1 MSINSGMNKVKVR
14 FAPSPTGPLHI
25 GGARSALFNYLFARN
40 QQGTLV
46 LRIEDTDLERSSLE
60 SEREIVESLSWLG
73 ISWDEGIDV
82 GGSNGPYRQTE
93 RLDTYHRYVDQLL
106 RSGHAYHCFCT
117 EEELAEER
125 QVMLYK
131 GQIVAYSGKCR
142 HLTPE
147 EREEK
152 LSQGLLPTVRF
163 RVPAGDNL
171 VVNDLVRGAVSFD
184 SSEIGDF
191 IIVKSDG
198 IPTYNFAVVID
209 DHDMKITHVIRAEEH
224 LSNTPRQLL
233 IYRALGFKTPEF
245 AHISLILG
253 SDRQK
258 MSKRHGATSVMQ
270 YRQAG
275 YLPEAVFNFL
285 ALLGWSPEGEQEI
298 LDQDEIIKQ
307 FSLQR
312 VAKNPAVFDLEK
324 LNWLNAQ
331 YIKRKPLKHLGE
343 MLKPYLQT
351 SPFWPRVEH
360 LDEAVYEVLIEAIRD
375 RLVCLGDVVREIEP
389 FFADPRYDAD
399 TISQLEQP
407 EVREMLRLFTERLP
421 ERFDLDQAR
430 IFMKGLPK
438 ALQLPAKRV
447 YMPIRLSLT
456 GNPHGPEL
464 PYLFVVMGIP
474 EIRRRISAL
483 I

>member
-1 MSINSGMNKVKVR
+1 MKQTKVR

-40 QQGTLV
+40 QKGTLL

-60 SEREIVESLSWLG
+60 YEREIIESLSWLG
-73 ISWDEGIDV
+73 ITWEEGIDV
-82 GGSNGPYRQTE
+82 GGNNGPYRQTE

-125 QVMLYK
+125 QSMLDK
-131 GQIVAYSGKCR
+131 GLIVGYSGKCR
-142 HLTPE
+142 DLTPE
-147 EREEK
+147 EQEEK
-152 LSQGLLPTVRF
+152 LSRGLLPTVRF
-163 RVPAGDNL
+163 RVPPGENL
-171 VVNDLVRGAVSFD
+171 VVNDLVRGPITFD

-209 DHDMKITHVIRAEEH
+209 DHEMQITHVIRAEEH

-233 IYRALGFKTPEF
+233 IYRALGFRIPEF

-253 SDRQK
+253 KDRQK

-270 YRQAG
+270 YREAG
-275 YLPEAVFNFL
+275 YLPEAMFNFL

-298 LDQDEIIKQ
+298 LGRDEIIRQ

-331 YIKRKPLKHLGE
+331 YIKRKSIKNLGE
-343 MLKPYLQT
+343 MLKPYLAT
-351 SPFWPRVEH
+351 SPFGERIENMDPEIYEVFI
-360 LDEAVYEVLIEAIRD
+360 EAVRD
-375 RLVCLGDVVREIEP
+375 RMVCLSDVVKEAEP

-399 TISQLEQP
+399 TINQLEQR
-407 EVREMLRLFTERLP
+407 EVREMLRLFAERLP
-421 ERFDLDQAR
+421 DRFDLEQAR
-430 IFMKGLPK
+430 TFMKGLPK

-447 YMPIRLSLT
+447 YMPIRLALT
-456 GNPHGPEL
+456 GNPNGPEL
-464 PYLFVVMGIP
+464 PYLFVVMGVP
-474 EIRRRISAL
+474 EIRRRIASL

>member
-1 MSINSGMNKVKVR
+1 M
-14 FAPSPTGPLHI
+14 
-25 GGARSALFNYLFARN
+25 FNYLFARN
-40 QQGTLV
+40 QKGTLL

-60 SEREIVESLSWLG
+60 YEREIIESLSWLG
-73 ISWDEGIDV
+73 MSWEEGIDV
-82 GGSNGPYRQTE
+82 GGNNGPYRQTE

-117 EEELAEER
+117 EDELAEER
-125 QVMLYK
+125 QAMLEK
-131 GQIVAYSGKCR
+131 GQIVGYSGKCR
-142 HLTPE
+142 DLTPE
-147 EREEK
+147 QREEK
-152 LSQGLLPTVRF
+152 LSQGTVPTVRF
-163 RVPAGDNL
+163 RVPAGCNL
-171 VVNDLVRGAVSFD
+171 VVNDLVRGSVTFD

-209 DHDMKITHVIRAEEH
+209 DHEMKVTHVIRAEEH

-233 IYRALGFKTPEF
+233 IYQALGFNIPQF

-253 SDRQK
+253 KDRQK

-270 YRQAG
+270 YREAG

-298 LDQDEIIKQ
+298 LDRDEIINQ

-331 YIKRKPLKHLGE
+331 YIKRKSIKHLGE
-343 MLKPYLQT
+343 LLKPYLQT
-351 SPFWPRVEH
+351 SPLWGNVES
-360 LDEAVYEVLIEAIRD
+360 LDHEIYEVLIEAIRD
-375 RLVCLGDVVREIEP
+375 RLVCLRDVVKEVEP

-399 TISQLEQP
+399 TINQLEQP
-407 EVREMLRLFTERLP
+407 EVRDMLRLFAERLP
-421 ERFDLDQAR
+421 EKFNLEQAR
-430 IFMKGLPK
+430 VFMKGLPK
-438 ALQLPAKRV
+438 SLQLPAKRV
-447 YMPIRLSLT
+447 YMPIRLALT
-456 GNPHGPEL
+456 GSPHGPEL
-464 PYLFVVMGIP
+464 PYLFVVMGTA
-474 EIRRRISAL
+474 EIRRRIAEL
-483 I
+483 A